1 MGGDAEKKKKKGVQD
16 LNLGYSILFKG
27 VEYIYINFYTFLRI
41 QASFFF

>member
-1 MGGDAEKKKKKGVQD
+1 MGGDVEKKKKKGVQD

-41 QASFFF
+41 QAFFFF